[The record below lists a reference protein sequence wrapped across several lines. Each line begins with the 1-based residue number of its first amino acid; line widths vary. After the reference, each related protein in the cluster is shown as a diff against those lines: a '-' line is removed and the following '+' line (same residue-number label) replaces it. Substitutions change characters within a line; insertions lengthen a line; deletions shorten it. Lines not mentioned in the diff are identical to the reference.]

1 MGIFSKLF
9 RGKPKEKQPAPE
21 PPAAPAPE
29 QPVPAPVEPVT
40 PAPAPVPEPAPVA
53 PKPPEPAPKPDTVE
67 KKYKVTGMEHYK
79 DNILSLSYENS
90 NYSLN
95 KRELIDDYLTDEY
108 IYEREIDVV
117 RVELV
122 PEPDNPHDPKAIK
135 VILDGYHVGYIK
147 AGSCTHLLKVIRED
161 RIQKITCEAGGGRY
175 KYVSLDG
182 YTESGKEIYTL
193 DRGTAPWF
201 VHLTVTEKIKP
212 TRKKRTV

>member
-29 QPVPAPVEPVT
+29 QPVPASVEPVT
-40 PAPAPVPEPAPVA
+40 PAPTPEPAPVA

-67 KKYKVTGMEHYK
+67 KKYKVTGIDHYL
-79 DNILSLSYENS
+79 DNLLSLTSKNDDYYLS
-90 NYSLN
+90 
-95 KRELIDDYLTDEY
+95 KRDLIEEYLTDQR
-108 IYEREIDVV
+108 IYETEFYIGRA
-117 RVELV
+117 ELV

-135 VILDGYHVGYIK
+135 VLLDGQHVGYIK

-161 RIQKITCEAGGGRY
+161 RIQKIECQAGGGKY
-175 KYVSLDG
+175 KKVYVED

-193 DRGTAPWF
+193 EKETIPWY
-201 VHLTVTEKIKP
+201 VHLIVTE
-212 TRKKRTV
+212 RK

>member
-1 MGIFSKLF
+1 MGILSRLF
-9 RGKPKEKQPAPE
+9 RGKPKEKQPATE
-21 PPAAPAPE
+21 PPAPKQPA
-29 QPVPAPVEPVT
+29 PAPVEPV
-40 PAPAPVPEPAPVA
+40 APAPTPEPVPVA

-79 DNILSLSYENS
+79 ENILSLSYENS

-95 KRELIDDYLTDEY
+95 KRELIEEYLTEER

-193 DRGTAPWF
+193 DRDTAPWF

-212 TRKKRTV
+212 TNKKGTA